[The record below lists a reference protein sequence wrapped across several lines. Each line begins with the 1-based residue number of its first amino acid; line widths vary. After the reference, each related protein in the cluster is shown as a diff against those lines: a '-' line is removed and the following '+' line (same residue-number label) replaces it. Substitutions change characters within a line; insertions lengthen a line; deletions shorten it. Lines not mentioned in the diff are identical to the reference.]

1 MCDELLK
8 SPMFNLSMA
17 SKELF
22 HSNLLYW
29 MSVTYPQLFLKILEN
44 LNIDTSSWEKQD
56 WVSYREKNHFDLSLY
71 LCKGKKEECLLIIEN
86 KVKSIPQIH
95 QLRDY
100 EEKKSDKTQL
110 LLLSLCSEFGQK
122 QDIQK
127 GWKIASYA
135 DLSMAIRLVLPQIK
149 DPYHHALLDDYCFF
163 IDHLHRMQQRWILN
177 VHDNYVDTM
186 VNVEPEILKL
196 EDVQKKVLI
205 SRMADEIQK
214 RYSNAKY
221 AVNKDIERD
230 KGKDS
235 IGQVYVN
242 TGMSHTTAILDVKI
256 RISGNLLFVIQ
267 LQGKQFKHCIEV
279 LGKDDKA
286 GNVVIEALKEYLNKP
301 TKQFILDQQTEKL
314 VFDSHFLTIAQRQGT
329 HYGFNEDEVSFPN
342 SKNAFCKFGDSFI
355 YQYALI
361 NKNVK
366 IGRIIDVIIETIN
379 KIQTIIKT
387 SITQ

>member
-1 MCDELLK
+1 
-8 SPMFNLSMA
+8 
-17 SKELF
+17 
-22 HSNLLYW
+22 
-29 MSVTYPQLFLKILEN
+29 
-44 LNIDTSSWEKQD
+44 
-56 WVSYREKNHFDLSLY
+56 
-71 LCKGKKEECLLIIEN
+71 
-86 KVKSIPQIH
+86 
-95 QLRDY
+95 
-100 EEKKSDKTQL
+100 
-110 LLLSLCSEFGQK
+110 
-122 QDIQK
+122 
-127 GWKIASYA
+127 
-135 DLSMAIRLVLPQIK
+135 
-149 DPYHHALLDDYCFF
+149 
-163 IDHLHRMQQRWILN
+163 MQQRWILN

-286 GNVVIEALKEYLNKP
+286 GTVVIEALKEYLNKP

-314 VFDSHFLTIAQRQGT
+314 VFDSHYLTISQRQVPT
-329 HYGFNEDEVSFPN
+329 TALMRMRYLFQIPRMCSVSL
-342 SKNAFCKFGDSFI
+342 ATLL
-355 YQYALI
+355 YI
-361 NKNVK
+361 NMH
-366 IGRIIDVIIETIN
+366 
-379 KIQTIIKT
+379 
-387 SITQ
+387 